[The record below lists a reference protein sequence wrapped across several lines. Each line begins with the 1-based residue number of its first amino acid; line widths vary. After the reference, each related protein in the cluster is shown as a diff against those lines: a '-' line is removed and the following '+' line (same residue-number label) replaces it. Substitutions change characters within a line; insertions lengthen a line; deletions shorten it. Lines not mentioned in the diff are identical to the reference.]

1 MIPLFPS
8 FFFLLLFSNPAFLP
22 SLPPDTCLGEQDSAS
37 DLEESSLVTVPPPPP
52 PGQIDS
58 DANNPILG
66 PESEPII
73 AILNITG
80 VRLDEVRFFHHW
92 AVSFFFQLHFFL
104 LHSWYCI
111 WVDKIRITLTPNP
124 FPASLP
130 APTGYRWRMHS
141 SLIHCRGRI
150 DIGINPIGKWARGK
164 MVK

>member
-1 MIPLFPS
+1 MPCILV
-8 FFFLLLFSNPAFLP
+8 SNPAFLP

-80 VRLDEVRFFHHW
+80 VRLDEVRFSHH
-92 AVSFFFQLHFFL
+92 
-104 LHSWYCI
+104 
-111 WVDKIRITLTPNP
+111 
-124 FPASLP
+124 
-130 APTGYRWRMHS
+130 
-141 SLIHCRGRI
+141 
-150 DIGINPIGKWARGK
+150 
-164 MVK
+164 

>member
-8 FFFLLLFSNPAFLP
+8 FFFLLFSNPAFLP
-22 SLPPDTCLGEQDSAS
+22 SLPPDTCLGEKDSAS

-80 VRLDEVRFFHHW
+80 VRLDEVRFSHHW
-92 AVSFFFQLHFFL
+92 AVSFFFNYIFFSFIRDIVFESIRYGSHLLLILFL
-104 LHSWYCI
+104 L
-111 WVDKIRITLTPNP
+111 P
-124 FPASLP
+124 FPPQQATDDECIQALSTAADELTSALIP
-130 APTGYRWRMHS
+130 SENEQEVRW
-141 SLIHCRGRI
+141 
-150 DIGINPIGKWARGK
+150 
-164 MVK
+164 